1 MLKAW
6 GLAEM
11 GKGTETLR
19 GHYPFPFLS
28 LNPCKSLCI
37 PGGLRGFPP
46 CGTCHIRSTPPL
58 PLLSQGLRG
67 THHLFGDSLYV

>member
-28 LNPCKSLCI
+28 LNPCKSLCMLGRSSWVPSLWDLPHSEHTSI
-37 PGGLRGFPP
+37 APVVPGPAQY
-46 CGTCHIRSTPPL
+46 PPL
-58 PLLSQGLRG
+58 
-67 THHLFGDSLYV
+67 VW